1 MENIKSKQLNF
12 CKIKIPKDIIIIT
25 ILAVVLNILRI
36 VIWDKMSFL
45 YILWNI
51 FLAFIPFLISFTIL
65 SFLKEGKFNKLILI
79 AGFILWILFIPNAP
93 YIVTDLIH
101 LGTSR
106 SVPILYDAIL
116 LFSSAYVGLILGFYS
131 LSQMEQIIQMR
142 LSKRKT
148 SVVMGIIIL
157 VISFGM
163 YIGRFLRFNSWDV
176 FFNHTSLLK
185 NIWEIF
191 SQSTLHMAVYLYTLL
206 FFSFL
211 YLFYIAWKYSNKN
224 D

>member
-12 CKIKIPKDIIIIT
+12 YKIKIPKDIIIIT
-25 ILAVVLNILRI
+25 IFAVVLNILRI

-51 FLAFIPFLISFTIL
+51 FLAFIPFLISFTLL
-65 SFLKEGKFNKLILI
+65 SFLKDGKFNKLILI

-93 YIVTDLIH
+93 YLVTDIIH
-101 LGTSR
+101 LGTTKV
-106 SVPILYDAIL
+106 VPILYDTLL
-116 LFSSAYVGLILGFYS
+116 LFSSAWLGMILFFYS
-131 LSQMEQIIQMR
+131 LSHIEQIIQMR
-142 LSKRKT
+142 FSKRNT
-148 SVVMGIIIL
+148 SIIIGIIIL
-157 VISFGM
+157 LVSFGI

-176 FFNHTSLLK
+176 FFNHTFLIK
-185 NIWEIF
+185 HVWEIF
-191 SQSTLHMAVYLYTLL
+191 SQATAHMAVYLYTLL